1 MKMEHNIFRP
11 LPPIPSEDDIKKM
24 ALKGVNAK
32 KLLSK
37 NGSDQYVHT

>member
-1 MKMEHNIFRP
+1 MEHNIFRP
-11 LPPIPSEDDIKKM
+11 LPPTPPEEEMKKM

-32 KLLSK
+32 KLALK